1 MKLIK
6 KIFKILLFLIFSFIL
21 IIIITIYSSKI
32 TSSDDISNLKKI
44 RMFDSNN
51 NVFYEINNLHES
63 TYIQIDKISNEAIK
77 TFIEIED
84 KRFYQHSGFD
94 IYRIIKA
101 VFNNIGNNTVI
112 GASTI
117 TQQYVK
123 NLYLSNEKTL
133 LRKIKELYYAI
144 KLESIYSKKEI
155 LEGYLNTIYFNHG
168 IYGIYDA
175 SMYYFNKEPIDLSY
189 AESATLAAIIK
200 APTTY
205 APDVDFRKNQ
215 KRKEVILKTLLDN
228 SKITDEE
235 YINSINA
242 PIDITM
248 TKYKKYPSTVLFY
261 KDLVLAELDKI
272 NLKSNQ
278 IDIYTSFN
286 TEINYFIDDY
296 IKNNQIYSD
305 LSIIV
310 LNNEG
315 EIVCSTSKDY
325 YKNSYNTGIYSE
337 RMIGSTIKPML
348 YYQALKN
355 GMNALSTFKSEPTT
369 FYINKE
375 PYTLKNY
382 NDKYENKKIT
392 MGYAIA
398 TSDNIYSVKTHL
410 YLGSDKLI
418 KFLKLFDISIKE
430 DYPSLALGTVSMTLE
445 KLTEI
450 YNTFSRL
457 GKYSKSYTINKIH
470 ANNKEYYIK
479 RKKVKQKLNENTT
492 FILNELLTNTFDTN
506 LNSNVNVTG
515 NSIAHKINT
524 KTAAKTGL
532 TDYDSYIIGFTPK
545 YTIGIWTGNSNNS
558 LLTDLYSKQFP
569 KQCFYNIVN
578 QLSVENKNIWYDRP
592 NGVYNIFTDPTG
604 FNTGYKKNVYFLN

>member
-1 MKLIK
+1 
-6 KIFKILLFLIFSFIL
+6 
-21 IIIITIYSSKI
+21 
-32 TSSDDISNLKKI
+32 
-44 RMFDSNN
+44 
-51 NVFYEINNLHES
+51 
-63 TYIQIDKISNEAIK
+63 
-77 TFIEIED
+77 
-84 KRFYQHSGFD
+84 
-94 IYRIIKA
+94 
-101 VFNNIGNNTVI
+101 
-112 GASTI
+112 
-117 TQQYVK
+117 
-123 NLYLSNEKTL
+123 
-133 LRKIKELYYAI
+133 
-144 KLESIYSKKEI
+144 
-155 LEGYLNTIYFNHG
+155 
-168 IYGIYDA
+168 
-175 SMYYFNKEPIDLSY
+175 
-189 AESATLAAIIK
+189 
-200 APTTY
+200 
-205 APDVDFRKNQ
+205 
-215 KRKEVILKTLLDN
+215 
-228 SKITDEE
+228 
-235 YINSINA
+235 
-242 PIDITM
+242 
-248 TKYKKYPSTVLFY
+248 
-261 KDLVLAELDKI
+261 
-272 NLKSNQ
+272 
-278 IDIYTSFN
+278 
-286 TEINYFIDDY
+286 
-296 IKNNQIYSD
+296 
-305 LSIIV
+305 
-310 LNNEG
+310 
-315 EIVCSTSKDY
+315 
-325 YKNSYNTGIYSE
+325 
-337 RMIGSTIKPML
+337 
-348 YYQALKN
+348 
-355 GMNALSTFKSEPTT
+355 MNALSTFKSEPTT
-369 FYINKE
+369 FYLNKE

-506 LNSNVNVTG
+506 LNSNINVTG

-545 YTIGIWTGNSNNS
+545 YTIGIWTGNSDNS